1 MFGKK
6 TNLHSAWDT
15 AIPEAARKWSYT
27 EWVDNIDI
35 LDRKRKQQLA
45 TGTPADWL
53 TETHA
58 VCEKIYEDTPEDS
71 ELSYQYMFDNYP
83 VVEQQLLR
91 AGLRLADIL
100 NSIYK

>member
-1 MFGKK
+1 MTCWSNRRKNG
-6 TNLHSAWDT
+6 
-15 AIPEAARKWSYT
+15 AIPNGWT
-27 EWVDNIDI
+27 I
-35 LDRKRKQQLA
+35 LTSWIESGKQQLA

-83 VVEQQLLR
+83 VVEQQLLW